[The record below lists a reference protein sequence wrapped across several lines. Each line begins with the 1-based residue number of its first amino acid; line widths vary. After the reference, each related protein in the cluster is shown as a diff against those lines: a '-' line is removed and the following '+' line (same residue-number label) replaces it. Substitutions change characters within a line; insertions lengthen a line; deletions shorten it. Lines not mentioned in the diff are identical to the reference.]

1 MKADNIG
8 ERLIGELFN
17 DPQRFDEAGRAYDLL
32 QAYFS
37 ELPVDTLRPLLQSDN
52 IWIQRTAAFVAAELG
67 ARSRPLIDDVVPLL
81 KSRDRHVQDY
91 AMQVLTVCCDGEH
104 AGDFGHVVKKLE
116 SDDEGLRLQAMDL
129 VANADVAQLE
139 AAARFLANEPS
150 GETHQRG
157 LRALA
162 TVEQAAPDMIRA
174 LADDPDPLVQRYGS
188 IAEKRLS
195 RARARQ
201 DRGTG
206 RLTHPG

>member
-1 MKADNIG
+1 MKANSIG
-8 ERLIGELFN
+8 ERLIDELLN
-17 DPQRFDEAGRAYDLL
+17 DPQRFDEAGRAHDLL

-67 ARSRPLIDDVVPLL
+67 ARSQALVADVVSLL

-91 AMQVLTVCCDGEH
+91 AMQVLTVCCDGDY
-104 AGDFGHVVKKLE
+104 AGEFGHVVKKLE

-129 VANADVAQLE
+129 VANADATQLE

-162 TVEQAAPDMIRA
+162 TVEQAGPDTIRA
-174 LADDPDPLVQRYGS
+174 LVEDPDPLVQRYGL
-188 IAEKRLS
+188 IAAKRVS
-195 RARARQ
+195 RA
-201 DRGTG
+201 
-206 RLTHPG
+206 